1 MSRLSHVRGK
11 QGYRPP
17 SLRQDHGSGSIVTR
31 PRAPAHSHMDVLDEI
46 AHLLSEYG
54 LPDGDVKRLIRG
66 LEFDLDQMAVRD
78 ALGGNLSVAQ
88 KQFIRAS
95 ILSGTRLIDI
105 VSALKSSVA
114 AH

>member
-1 MSRLSHVRGK
+1 
-11 QGYRPP
+11 
-17 SLRQDHGSGSIVTR
+17 
-31 PRAPAHSHMDVLDEI
+31 MDVLDEI
-46 AHLLSEYG
+46 SHLLSDYG
-54 LPDGDVKRLIRG
+54 LPEGDVKRLVRG

-105 VSALKSSVA
+105 VAALKSSITPQA
-114 AH
+114 PQS

>member
-1 MSRLSHVRGK
+1 
-11 QGYRPP
+11 
-17 SLRQDHGSGSIVTR
+17 
-31 PRAPAHSHMDVLDEI
+31 MDVLDEI

-105 VSALKSSVA
+105 VSALKSSVP

>member
-1 MSRLSHVRGK
+1 MLGFNLARV
-11 QGYRPP
+11 
-17 SLRQDHGSGSIVTR
+17 
-31 PRAPAHSHMDVLDEI
+31 PALAYEHMDVLDEI

-54 LPDGDVKRLIRG
+54 LPAGDVKRLVRG

-78 ALGGNLSVAQ
+78 ALGGKLSVAQ

-105 VSALKSSVA
+105 LSALTSSVA

>member
-11 QGYRPP
+11 QGSRPP
-17 SLRQDHGSGSIVTR
+17 SPRQDHGSGSMGAR
-31 PRAPAHSHMDVLDEI
+31 SRALYEHMDVLDEI

-78 ALGGNLSVAQ
+78 ALGGKLSVAQ

-105 VSALKSSVA
+105 VSALKSSVP